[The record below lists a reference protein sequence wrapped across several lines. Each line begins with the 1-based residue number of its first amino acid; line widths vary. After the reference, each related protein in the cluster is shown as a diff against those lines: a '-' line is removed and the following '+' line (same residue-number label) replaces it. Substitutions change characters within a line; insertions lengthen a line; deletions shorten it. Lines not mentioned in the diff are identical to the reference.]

1 MREIRVGMNEAGQ
14 RLDKLLKKYL
24 KEAQP
29 SFIYKMLR
37 KKNIVLNERKAE
49 GKEILAEGD
58 SVKMYFSEET
68 FALMTGGQANIPA
81 PQQNT
86 SQGAETCGI
95 AADQKKA
102 AVKKESAVG
111 AAEAL
116 KDRIV
121 YEDEQLLLINKKAGW
136 LSQSDGSAVLSANE
150 LCLSYLAE
158 SGQLDDIQL
167 QTFKPSIANRLDRNT
182 SGLLIFGKTL
192 PALQALAVL
201 LRERSLRKYYLAVV
215 SGVLREPRQIS
226 GFLTKDK
233 ARNQVRIMKQPAG
246 DAAPIETAYE
256 PIHVCEAKHAYTVLR
271 VHLITGKTHQIRA
284 HLASIGHPILGDPKY
299 GNIGENR
306 YWQGKCGLRGQLLH
320 AYELDFP
327 QLTGSLSALSG
338 KCLRAAAPESFRSF
352 LPPDFPAGE
361 ENG

>member
-24 KEAQP
+24 KEAQT

-37 KKNIVLNERKAE
+37 KKNIVLNDRKAE

-58 SVKMYFSEET
+58 SVKLYFSEET
-68 FALMTGGQANIPA
+68 FALMTGSREVGV
-81 PQQNT
+81 
-86 SQGAETCGI
+86 SSE
-95 AADQKKA
+95 QKSSGRKVEKSGTGDNEKKQKS
-102 AVKKESAVG
+102 AVKKDEPAK
-111 AAEAL
+111 AL
-116 KDRIV
+116 ANRIV
-121 YEDEQLLLINKKAGW
+121 YEDAQLLLINKKAGW
-136 LSQSDGSAVLSANE
+136 LSQSDGSGLVSANE
-150 LCLSYLAE
+150 LCLSYLIG
-158 SGQLDDIQL
+158 SGQLDAAQL
-167 QTFKPSIANRLDRNT
+167 RTFKPSIANRLDRNT

-226 GFLTKDK
+226 GFLTKDT
-233 ARNQVRIMKQPAG
+233 ARNQVRITTRAAE

-256 PIHVCEAKHAYTVLR
+256 PLHICEGKHAYTVLR

-284 HLASIGHPILGDPKY
+284 HLSSIGHPILGDPKY
-299 GNIGENR
+299 GNAAENR

-327 QLTGSLSALSG
+327 QLTGSLSAVSG
-338 KCLRAAAPESFRSF
+338 KCLRAEPPESLRGF
-352 LPPDFPAGE
+352 LPAGFLE
-361 ENG
+361 KEDH